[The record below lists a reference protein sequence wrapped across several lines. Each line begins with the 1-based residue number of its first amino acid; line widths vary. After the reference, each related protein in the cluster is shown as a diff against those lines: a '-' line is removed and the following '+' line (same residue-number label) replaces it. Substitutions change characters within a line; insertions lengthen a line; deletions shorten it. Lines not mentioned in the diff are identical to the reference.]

1 METIT
6 YNTIWELTY
15 KEITANEELL
25 GKNNKQ
31 IWQVTGEK
39 QETEP
44 FSFDHLTVII
54 LVFYI
59 TNIINH
65 EKSFPISFK
74 SNCSSEALVKTTQKI
89 VEFYR

>member
-1 METIT
+1 MRSCSGKTI
-6 YNTIWELTY
+6 NRSDKLQ
-15 KEITANEELL
+15 
-25 GKNNKQ
+25 GK
-31 IWQVTGEK
+31 K

-44 FSFDHLTVII
+44 FSFDHLIVII

-74 SNCSSEALVKTTQKI
+74 SNCTSETLVKTTQKNCRALQ
-89 VEFYR
+89 VVTAF

>member
-44 FSFDHLTVII
+44 FSFDHLIVII

-74 SNCSSEALVKTTQKI
+74 SNCTSEALVKTTQKI

>member
-1 METIT
+1 MRSCSGKTI
-6 YNTIWELTY
+6 NRSDKLQ
-15 KEITANEELL
+15 
-25 GKNNKQ
+25 GK
-31 IWQVTGEK
+31 K
-39 QETEP
+39 QETKP
-44 FSFDHLTVII
+44 FSFDHLIVII

-74 SNCSSEALVKTTQKI
+74 SNYTSEALVKTTQKI

>member
-1 METIT
+1 MRSCSGKTI
-6 YNTIWELTY
+6 NRSDKLQ
-15 KEITANEELL
+15 
-25 GKNNKQ
+25 GK
-31 IWQVTGEK
+31 K

-44 FSFDHLTVII
+44 FSFDHLIVII

-74 SNCSSEALVKTTQKI
+74 SNCTSEALLKLHKKLSSFTGSHGVLDDIGEQNHERSEKL
-89 VEFYR
+89 